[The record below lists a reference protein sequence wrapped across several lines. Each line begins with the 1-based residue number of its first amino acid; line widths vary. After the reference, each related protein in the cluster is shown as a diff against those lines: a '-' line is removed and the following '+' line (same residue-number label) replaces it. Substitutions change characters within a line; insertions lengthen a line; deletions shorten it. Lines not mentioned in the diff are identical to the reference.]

1 MPTTPI
7 AVQTFLAGIP
17 LFNELAPA
25 ELGRIAAGTKRL
37 EYARGDVLF
46 RRGDACEGFHAV
58 IFGQIKLAFTSPNG
72 AEKVVEV
79 MGHGQ
84 SFGEAVMF
92 LEKPYPVYAQAL
104 ADSLL
109 LHVAKSVVFSEIE
122 RDPRFARK
130 MISGL
135 SRRLHGLVIDL
146 ETYTLRSGTQR
157 LIGYLLRG
165 VPESEAADR
174 SVQIALAMSKTVLA
188 SRLSL
193 TPEHFSR
200 ILHDLTEDGLIA
212 VEGRSIRILD
222 VEALRRYDG

>member
-1 MPTTPI
+1 VPTSP
-7 AVQTFLAGIP
+7 VSVRTFLAGIP

-25 ELGRIAAGTKRL
+25 ELDRIEAGTRRV
-37 EYARGDVLF
+37 ECARGDVLF
-46 RRGDACEGFHAV
+46 RRGDACEGFHLV
-58 IFGQIKLAFTSPNG
+58 IFGQVKLAFNSQNG

-79 MGHGQ
+79 MGPGQ

-92 LEKPYPVYAQAL
+92 LDRPYPVYAQAL
-104 ADSLL
+104 ADTLL
-109 LHVAKSVVFSEIE
+109 LCVAKNVVFAEIE
-122 RDPRFARK
+122 RDPKFARK

-135 SRRLHGLVIDL
+135 SRRLHGLVADL

-165 VPESEAADR
+165 VPERETAGP
-174 SVQIALAMSKTVLA
+174 VEVALDLTKAVLA

-200 ILHDLTEDGLIA
+200 ILHDLVEDGMIA

-222 VEALRRYDG
+222 VEALRRYEG